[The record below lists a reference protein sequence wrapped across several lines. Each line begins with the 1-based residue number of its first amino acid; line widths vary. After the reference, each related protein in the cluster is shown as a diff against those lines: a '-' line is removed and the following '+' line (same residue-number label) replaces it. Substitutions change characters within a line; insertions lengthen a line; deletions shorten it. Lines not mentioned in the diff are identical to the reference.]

1 MLFRSIASRIA
12 KWNGC
17 GALVTGES
25 LGQVASQTLE
35 NITCIAD
42 ASDLPVLRPLIAMD
56 KQEAVN
62 LAKRIGTFDTSI
74 RPEPDCCT
82 VFQPEKPIIHGRIQ
96 DCIEAESDR
105 KSGV

>member
-1 MLFRSIASRIA
+1 M
-12 KWNGC
+12 
-17 GALVTGES
+17 TGES

-42 ASDLPVLRPLIAMD
+42 ASELPVLRPLIAMD

-74 RPEPDCCT
+74 RPGPDCCT

-96 DCIEAESDR
+96 DCIEAESTFDLEDLIDEAVR
-105 KSGV
+105 GAERLKISALDT